1 MTACQTLQ
9 NIDSL
14 VSSVIHV
21 LRTDLLIDAV
31 CRFFFYLKICKSS
44 SIPGVSS
51 DTSEPRARIPGFRT
65 HDSDKYLRLVLFS
78 SLSLFQSMPH
88 CSKFTSGSVFE
99 NWVSRPHGFCPGPG
113 TRWVWYQSFLH
124 LWVHCAFYWWQVWE
138 KSKALRDM
146 HHICGDRFN
155 YHYIILLY
163 YSYWQRA

>member
-1 MTACQTLQ
+1 MLY
-9 NIDSL
+9 
-14 VSSVIHV
+14 
-21 LRTDLLIDAV
+21 V
-31 CRFFFYLKICKSS
+31 CRFFFHFNICKSS
-44 SIPGVSS
+44 SSPGVSS

-78 SLSLFQSMPH
+78 SLSLFQSRPH

-113 TRWVWYQSFLH
+113 TTWVWYQSFLH
-124 LWVHCAFYWWQVWE
+124 LWAHCAFYWCRRQVWE

-163 YSYWQRA
+163 YSYWQRAIELLWKRF